1 MRFCLYVLETER
13 ERQCVPLSNARRQC
27 IEIWEALRKAP
38 AVGGQAGDN
47 RVGKE
52 SLLPLSLSLSLSEGV
67 VGANGYPK
75 KRRKRPKKK

>member
-52 SLLPLSLSLSLSEGV
+52 SLLLSRALSLSLSLSLRV
-67 VGANGYPK
+67 C
-75 KRRKRPKKK
+75 RRE